1 MDGVTFALEPRE
13 SKTGNNFHNNSGN
26 NNNSNNGGYRKFSG
40 SGSGGGGG
48 GGQSK
53 EGSGSGGSAKI
64 KTNLII
70 KRLMGVVIRR
80 ISIKPLL
87 SNKKIKIQRG
97 IESSR

>member
-40 SGSGGGGG
+40 SGSGSGG

-53 EGSGSGGSAKI
+53 EGSGSGGSAKN
-64 KTNLII
+64 KDKFDN

-87 SNKKIKIQRG
+87 SNKKIKNPKRN
-97 IESSR
+97 